1 MENWQWGP
9 SVGVESICVGRGSSS
24 RGSRRVEME
33 RVWLLMYHQ
42 LLS

>member
-9 SVGVESICVGRGSSS
+9 SMGVESICVGRNNSS
-24 RGSRRVEME
+24 RGSRRDEIE

>member
-9 SVGVESICVGRGSSS
+9 SMGVESICVGRSNSS
-24 RGSRRVEME
+24 RGSRRDEIE
-33 RVWLLMYHQ
+33 RGWLLRFHQ